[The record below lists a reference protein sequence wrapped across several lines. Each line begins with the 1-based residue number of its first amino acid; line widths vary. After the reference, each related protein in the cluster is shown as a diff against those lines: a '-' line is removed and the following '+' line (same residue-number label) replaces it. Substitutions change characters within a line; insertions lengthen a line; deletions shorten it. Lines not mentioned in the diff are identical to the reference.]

1 MKKGRGINLD
11 ESAEKLY
18 KCRSKIDQ
26 EQELMLREH
35 NLKLQTLDNTVNIQS
50 HQLKGI
56 EGEVKELKL
65 MLLEMQSSNKI
76 LIYIASVMTT
86 AIVTQIVTQLF
97 N

>member
-11 ESAEKLY
+11 ESAEKSY

-65 MLLEMQSSNKI
+65 MLRTMDYPKK
-76 LIYIASVMTT
+76 
-86 AIVTQIVTQLF
+86 
-97 N
+97 

>member
-1 MKKGRGINLD
+1 LE
-11 ESAEKLY
+11 ESAEKSHE
-18 KCRSKIDQ
+18 CRSKIDQ

-35 NLKLQTLDNTVNIQS
+35 NLKLQTLDNAVTIQS

-65 MLLEMQSSNKI
+65 MLIEMQSSNKI
-76 LIYIASVMTT
+76 LIYIASVLTT

>member
-1 MKKGRGINLD
+1 MKKREGEQFGG
-11 ESAEKLY
+11 SAEKSHE
-18 KCRSKIDQ
+18 CRSKIDQ

-35 NLKLQTLDNTVNIQS
+35 NLKLQTLDNAVTIQS

-65 MLLEMQSSNKI
+65 MLIEMQSSNKI
-76 LIYIASVMTT
+76 LIYIASVLTT

>member
-1 MKKGRGINLD
+1 MEEL
-11 ESAEKLY
+11 AENPHECY
-18 KCRSKIDQ
+18 SKINQ

-35 NLKLQTLDNTVNIQS
+35 NLKLKTLDNTVTIQS

-56 EGEVKELKL
+56 EEEVKDLKL
-65 MLLEMQSSNKI
+65 MLIEMQSSNKI
-76 LIYIASVMTT
+76 LIYIASVVTT